1 MVAPGGERHY
11 RGAMAEL
18 LTEGTWTIQGR
29 TVTLPVSITSAE
41 STLAVYPA
49 APDAATHHLRGTE
62 LEPWTLGGR
71 AFSVLMLVHY
81 DEWELGT
88 YDEVG
93 VGLLVSGPGLK
104 MGLHVLDL
112 PVTGTFTCEAG
123 QDFWGLPKWMMR
135 ADLAFTGRTA
145 AVTVHDGQEFVMRAR
160 LTAGRLP
167 VPPRTTVTVPV
178 WSRLD
183 FGAQAGKL
191 LRGAMPMTV
200 GSATVGRGRSEVEL
214 GVHPMALRM
223 ADLGMTGRPLAVM
236 HAGRATG
243 SLDAFA
249 TIGGKTRR

>member
-1 MVAPGGERHY
+1 
-11 RGAMAEL
+11 MAEL
-18 LTEGTWTIQGR
+18 LADTTWTIQGR
-29 TVTLPVSITSAE
+29 TITLPVAITSAE
-41 STLAVYPA
+41 STLAVYPV
-49 APDAATHHLRGTE
+49 APDAAAHHLSGTE
-62 LEPWTLGGR
+62 LEPWTVAGR

-81 DEWELGT
+81 DEWELGS

-93 VGLLVSGPGLK
+93 VGLLVAGPGLR

-135 ADLAFTGRTA
+135 ADLEFAGRAA
-145 AVTVHDGQEFVMRAR
+145 AVTVHDGDEFVMRAR
-160 LTAGRLP
+160 LVAGRLP
-167 VPPRTTVTVPV
+167 VPPRTSVTVPV
-178 WSRLD
+178 WSRLG

-200 GSATVGRGRSEVEL
+200 GSATVGRGRSDVQL

-223 ADLGMTGRPLAVM
+223 ADLGMTGRPLAVL

-243 SLDAFA
+243 SLGAFA
-249 TIGGKTRR
+249 TVGGAPER